1 MQIWKKL
8 DIQMT
13 GLGSPNTGV
22 TCPEPFLICTLGGMM
37 ELLQVLTVVSMHVK
51 CSKLSNTGQELRKYQ
66 PSIG

>member
-1 MQIWKKL
+1 
-8 DIQMT
+8 
-13 GLGSPNTGV
+13 
-22 TCPEPFLICTLGGMM
+22 M